1 MSNTVTRTAPAEIW
15 LQVSDDA
22 ADCRQPFPPVPDA
35 DITWC
40 HESVLGC
47 EVRYVRA
54 DLVNAPYRRPMTDA
68 QIATMFEKVDRLG
81 YTQRDLPA
89 FTSGVV
95 CAEVHHKIIKGKP

>member
-1 MSNTVTRTAPAEIW
+1 MTNHVTRTAPAEIW

-40 HESVLGC
+40 HEPVLGC

-54 DLVNAPYRRPMTDA
+54 DLVNAPDRRPMTDD
-68 QIATMFEKVDRLG
+68 QIATMFEKVERLG

-95 CAEVHHKIIKGKP
+95 CAEAHHKIIKGKT